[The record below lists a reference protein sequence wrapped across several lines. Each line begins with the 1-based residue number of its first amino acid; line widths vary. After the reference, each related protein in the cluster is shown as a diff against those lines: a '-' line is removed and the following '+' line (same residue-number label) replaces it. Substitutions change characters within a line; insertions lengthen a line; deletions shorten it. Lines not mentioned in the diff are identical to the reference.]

1 MSSGAP
7 EEIGTTVRYPSV
19 ALLTV
24 NTDDGFQYTQ
34 QTNELIEGPNPVNLR
49 INNGRTILAGYQRR
63 LALTETQI
71 QWNVPNVNTN
81 NCYLTIQLKDLSG
94 NTLKYARI
102 IMDVGY
108 YSPANLIRLLEK
120 AINLNPDLSGV
131 FTPLGVTAPFFNVF
145 LADEVGTPVISAS
158 HTGAATLTTNIPR
171 VGIALSTAAI
181 NANVRFNLVSST
193 AEQSVTGKQKMPNDL
208 LDMLG
213 WTTSTG
219 GVKSYTA
226 YLGSFASF
234 QYTPYIDI
242 VSQTLT
248 KNQKVSDADT
258 SKNNQPSKLARIYFS
273 NENISKFYAEAT
285 YDASGVMI
293 GFDDNVIGTT
303 PFQFRREFKFPKQIA
318 WNIRQMIDYIEL
330 QLLDYRGQFLPIN
343 YRTKDVEEIDPATGS
358 PYSPVRYEHE
368 VPNFAEF
375 HLTLMAS
382 ED

>member
-7 EEIGTTVRYPSV
+7 EEQGTTIRYPAT

-24 NTDDGFQYTQ
+24 NTDDGFQYVPS
-34 QTNELIEGPNPVNLR
+34 TNELIEGPNPVNLR

-63 LALTETQI
+63 LALTETQL
-71 QWNVPNVNTN
+71 QWNVQNVNN
-81 NCYLTIQLKDLSG
+81 NNHFLTIQLKDTSG
-94 NTLKYARI
+94 VVLTYGRI
-102 IMDVGY
+102 ILDVGF
-108 YSPANLIRLLEK
+108 YSPAKLVRDLETE
-120 AINLNPDLSGV
+120 INSNVDLSGV
-131 FTPLGVTAPFFNVF
+131 FTILGVSPPYFNVF
-145 LADEVGTPVISAS
+145 LANEDGTPVIGS
-158 HTGAATLTTNIPR
+158 TGSPSTTVSTNIPR
-171 VGIALSTAAI
+171 VGIELTTAAI
-181 NANVRFNLVSST
+181 NANVRFNLISSS
-193 AEQSVTGKQKMPNDL
+193 ADQSITGKSKQSNDL

-219 GVKSYTA
+219 GVKSYTK
-226 YLGSFASF
+226 YLGSYASF
-234 QYTPYIDI
+234 QYTPYVDI

-258 SKNNQPSKLARIYFS
+258 SKNTQPSKLARIYFS
-273 NENISKFYAEAT
+273 DETIKQFYAEAT

-293 GFDDNVIGTT
+293 NWDDNVIGTA
-303 PFQFRREFKFPKQIA
+303 PFQFRREFKYPKQIA
-318 WNIRQMIDYIEL
+318 WNTQQMIDYIEL

-343 YRTKDVEEIDPATGS
+343 YKTNDVALIDPSTGL
-358 PYSPVRYEHE
+358 PYSPLRYEHE